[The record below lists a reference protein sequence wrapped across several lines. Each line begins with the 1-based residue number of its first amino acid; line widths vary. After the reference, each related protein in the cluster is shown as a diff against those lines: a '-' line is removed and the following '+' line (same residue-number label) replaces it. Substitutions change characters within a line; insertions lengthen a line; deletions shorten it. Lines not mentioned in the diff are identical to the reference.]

1 MNRRRLY
8 ELLRPSP
15 TIPRLPWSAAS
26 PATWLPAPWTL
37 ATLLLG
43 LVLFGIGEAS
53 LVNAALGTTPWT
65 VLAQGIARHTP
76 LDVGESTISVSVVV
90 LLGWIPL
97 RQRPGLGTVLNIVV
111 IGLMLDAAIRFLPH
125 PHAVGWQLL
134 QVAGGIAA
142 IGVGSAFYLTANLGP
157 GPRDG
162 WMTGIHRVTGLGIA
176 SVRTALEVSAL
187 VAGGLLGGHV
197 GVGTFAFALLVG
209 YALAA
214 TLRVLVAL
222 TGSERARARP
232 DRLRAASSPPHEGRA
247 RSDTR
252 GRRSSPRRTSRGR

>member
-1 MNRRRLY
+1 VKSTRLY

-26 PATWLPAPWTL
+26 PATWLPAPTTL
-37 ATLLLG
+37 AALLLG
-43 LVLFGIGEAS
+43 LVMFGIGEAS

-76 LDVGESTISVSVVV
+76 LDVGESTITVSVVV

-97 RQRPGLGTVLNIVV
+97 RQRPGLGTVANIVV

-125 PHAVGWQLL
+125 PHALGWQLV
-134 QVAGGIAA
+134 QVAAGIAA

-162 WMTGIHRVTGLGIA
+162 WMTGIHRVTGLGVA
-176 SVRTALEVSAL
+176 TVRTALEVSAL
-187 VAGGLLGGHV
+187 IAGGLLGGHV
-197 GVGTFAFALLVG
+197 GIGTFAFAILVG
-209 YALAA
+209 YMLAA
-214 TLRVLVAL
+214 TLRVLVAV
-222 TGSERARARP
+222 TSDSRARASSR
-232 DRLRAASSPPHEGRA
+232 DRDPPGG
-247 RSDTR
+247 D
-252 GRRSSPRRTSRGR
+252 RRSPTSAT

>member
-1 MNRRRLY
+1 VDRAVAAARGLNARRIY
-8 ELLRPSP
+8 ALLRPSP

-26 PATWLPAPWTL
+26 PATWRPAPLTL
-37 ATLLLG
+37 VVLLLG
-43 LVLFGIGEAS
+43 LLMFGIGEAA

-76 LDVGESTISVSVVV
+76 LDVGEATIAVSVVV

-97 RQRPGLGTVLNIVV
+97 RQRPGLGTLANIVV

-125 PHAVGWQLL
+125 PHALGWQLL
-134 QVAGGIAA
+134 QVAAGIVA

-176 SVRTALEVSAL
+176 TVRTTLEVSAL

-197 GVGTFAFALLVG
+197 GVGTFAFAILVG

-214 TLRVLVAL
+214 TLRLLVAI
-222 TGSERARARP
+222 TTDRRAP
-232 DRLRAASSPPHEGRA
+232 ASSPDPDPPAG
-247 RSDTR
+247 D
-252 GRRSSPRRTSRGR
+252 RRSPTSAT

>member
-1 MNRRRLY
+1 LNARRLY

-26 PATWLPAPWTL
+26 PATWLPRTSTL
-37 ATLLLG
+37 VALLSG
-43 LVLFGIGEAS
+43 LVAFGIGEAA

-76 LDVGESTISVSVVV
+76 LDVGEATISVSVVV
-90 LLGWIPL
+90 LLGWLPL

-111 IGLMLDAAIRFLPH
+111 IGLMLDAAIHFLPE

-134 QVAGGIAA
+134 QVAAGIAA
-142 IGVGSAFYLTANLGP
+142 IGVGSAFYLTANLGT

-176 SVRTALEVSAL
+176 TVRTTLEVSAL
-187 VAGGLLGGHV
+187 IAGGLLGGDV
-197 GVGTFAFALLVG
+197 GVGTFAFAILVG
-209 YALAA
+209 YVLAA
-214 TLRVLVAL
+214 TLRVLVAV
-222 TGSERARARP
+222 TAGTRGQ
-232 DRLRAASSPPHEGRA
+232 ASSRDRDPPAG
-247 RSDTR
+247 D
-252 GRRSSPRRTSRGR
+252 RRSPTSAT